1 MSRITL
7 WFLGGVAFFVM
18 ISCNSRK
25 EGTIQK
31 IDRATVEAE
40 VIGKEV
46 QWIDVRTPQEYNA
59 GHIDDAVNFDIKGE
73 SFVEQ
78 INTLDKNQPVYLYCR
93 RGGRSNRAAEIL
105 KSEGFKEIYDYTG
118 GYEEWSSNE

>member
-7 WFLGGVAFFVM
+7 WFLGGAAFFLM
-18 ISCNSRK
+18 ISCNSPK

-31 IDRATVEAE
+31 IDRATVKAE

-59 GHIDDAVNFDIKGE
+59 GHIDDAVNFDVKGE

-78 INTLDKNQPVYLYCR
+78 INTLDKNKPIYLYCR

-105 KSEGFKEIYDYTG
+105 KSEGFMEIYDYSG
-118 GYEEWSSNE
+118 GYDEWSANE